1 MPIID
6 LTHPITADMP
16 VYPGTERPE
25 LIPACTL
32 GKDGFAEKI
41 VRFYSHTGTH
51 IDAPAHL
58 IEGGRHLDN
67 YPIDTFRGPGCCADL
82 RALATPEI
90 VPADLKHLTSALS
103 TADFL
108 LLNTGWSHRWGKAT
122 YFEQHPVLS
131 AEAARWLT
139 GFHLKAVGVDNI
151 SADRFDTDTFP
162 IHNTLLNREILI
174 IENLA
179 HLNRLPE
186 SGFLLTCL
194 PLNLTQ
200 ADGAPVRVIA
210 EIQTCAED

>member
-1 MPIID
+1 MGAVGAAITIETSSDSALPADTLQRIRDYIARREYRFVTLPP
-6 LTHPITADMP
+6 LT
-16 VYPGTERPE
+16 G
-25 LIPACTL
+25 
-32 GKDGFAEKI
+32 
-41 VRFYSHTGTH
+41 
-51 IDAPAHL
+51 
-58 IEGGRHLDN
+58 DN